1 MPPSDEVGCFLW
13 FHTGFI
19 SETIT
24 HFTKDQID
32 MACSDQK
39 CRIFDNNFKLS
50 FYFSDVPTAA
60 HTFMSPQQLHQM
72 AAAAERDRATDQ
84 EGATDGVVVSA
95 AGAGAAGAEGDRNVG
110 TEEHRVF
117 LESSNILR
125 SPS

>member
-1 MPPSDEVGCFLW
+1 MMPPSDEVGCFLW

-50 FYFSDVPTAA
+50 FYFSDVGAKEPYIPTKAPYISSKELYIP
-60 HTFMSPQQLHQM
+60 TSLISTSLMSTHM
-72 AAAAERDRATDQ
+72 
-84 EGATDGVVVSA
+84 
-95 AGAGAAGAEGDRNVG
+95 
-110 TEEHRVF
+110 
-117 LESSNILR
+117 
-125 SPS
+125 